1 MLIAIGPPGPLAE
14 LLQVLCWIILP
25 VLLLVFLLTILHHYV
40 RKRKN
45 AANALEEDE
54 LTQLAIPGNSGE
66 GAYLFF
72 DHTGVIRDYKKK
84 LSYSHARY
92 TALRKDFEK
101 LEKRYKQE
109 EIGPRNPPVHPKIKQ
124 METTHEQVQPTGKP
138 VASEELFLKDLVE
151 EKRAEV
157 AFLQAQL
164 EQRVRKQHET
174 EAEKESLRTELQTQ
188 LTERE
193 QLLRSKEDHIAYA
206 DSQLAE
212 LKQQNELL
220 NAAVADGNDR
230 TQSLENQLEE
240 ERSRTIAIEQKLQT
254 NKQLLQRLYK
264 EFTACMDDDNAS
276 PAVVPMQPAYLNS
289 VAADY

>member
-1 MLIAIGPPGPLAE
+1 MLIAIGPPGPLTVF
-14 LLQVLCWIILP
+14 LQVLCWIILP
-25 VLLLVFLLTILHHYV
+25 AMLLVFLFTILHHYA
-40 RKRKN
+40 RKRKH
-45 AANALEEDE
+45 AADALEGDDPA
-54 LTQLAIPGNSGE
+54 QLAIAGSGGE

-72 DHTGVIRDYKKK
+72 DHTGLIKDYKNK

-92 TALRKDFEK
+92 TALKKDFEK
-101 LEKRYKQE
+101 LEKRYKQASIIE
-109 EIGPRNPPVHPKIKQ
+109 MDQPVHPKIKQ
-124 METTHEQVQPTGKP
+124 METTHEQVQLTGKP
-138 VASEELFLKDLVE
+138 VASEELFLKDLLE

-157 AFLQAQL
+157 GFLQAQL

-174 EAEKESLRTELQTQ
+174 EAEKERLRIELQEQ
-188 LTERE
+188 LTEKE
-193 QLLRSKEDHIAYA
+193 QLIRSKEDHIAYT

-230 TQSLENQLEE
+230 AGSLQNQLEE
-240 ERSRTIAIEQKLQT
+240 EQSRVIAVEAKLQA

-264 EFTACMDDDNAS
+264 EFTACIEEGEE
-276 PAVVPMQPAYLNS
+276 PAVVAMQPAYLNS